1 MVRRISRPVRI
12 EKMGR
17 RGLRVFLLILAL
29 ALFLLLGQA
38 LPLYTDWL
46 WFKEVAYEAV
56 FLTIL
61 KTKLAL
67 GVFLGIAFFLII
79 YINLHIA
86 RRSPARDVLI
96 ELEDTL
102 GLPSRH
108 IIEPYLKSFLL
119 PGILLLSL
127 LSSFQAAANWEAL
140 ILYTQATPFNI
151 NDPLFGRDVGFYIF
165 KLPFINFLYT
175 WAFAVLGLTLLLTAA
190 AYLFYRGIQ
199 LTPEGPRLTLQARAH
214 LLLLGALL
222 LGLKAYG
229 YRLDMYELL
238 YSPRGV
244 VYGAS
249 YTDVNAVLPALKILV
264 ALSLITALLCI
275 AQIFRQTWR
284 PVVLGLIALAVVNI
298 IGVFV
303 YPSILQRFRVVP
315 NEIVAETPYI
325 ERNIKYTRLA
335 YGLDKVEELEFP
347 AEESLG
353 IQDLRKNDITIK
365 NVRLWDHRPLL
376 VSYAQLQEIRTYYK
390 FVDVD
395 IDRYQINGE
404 YRQVMLSPRELS
416 YKHLPSRIWINEHL
430 TYTHGYGVVLGP
442 VNRVTKEGLPELFI
456 RDIPPV
462 STANLAVKRPE
473 IYYGEVA
480 NDYAFVKTR
489 AQELDYPFGDKN
501 VYATYTGNGGVPIKS
516 FFRKLV
522 FSARFGTLKIA
533 LSNDITPESRIMYYR
548 KIDERVKKV
557 APFLKYDRDPY
568 MVISQ
573 DGNLYWIIDGYT
585 ASDRYPYS
593 EPTRGVG
600 NYIRNSVKAV
610 VDVYNGS
617 IAFYLADPEDP
628 LIQAYSKAF
637 PVLFKSMEE
646 MPQDLRAHIRYPEGL
661 FTVQANMFITYHMQD
676 PQVFYNKEDLWSIPK
691 KSIDGREKDME
702 PYYMIMRLPG
712 ENKEEFILLIPF
724 TPSRRDNMIAWMAA
738 RSDPPHYGKLIAY
751 TFPKAKLVFGPK
763 QIDARIDQDA
773 AISQQLTLWSQ
784 RGSQVLRGSLLVIPI
799 ERSLIYVEPLY
810 LAAEAGSLP
819 ELKRVI
825 VAFGNKIAMEETL
838 ELALERIFEGRVVR
852 DRVARPVEEERPIKG
867 LIDAA
872 WEHFGRAQ
880 ERLRQGNFAAYGE
893 ELKKLEEVL
902 KALKEKGSR

>member
-1 MVRRISRPVRI
+1 M
-12 EKMGR
+12 
-17 RGLRVFLLILAL
+17 
-29 ALFLLLGQA
+29 
-38 LPLYTDWL
+38 
-46 WFKEVAYEAV
+46 
-56 FLTIL
+56 
-61 KTKLAL
+61 
-67 GVFLGIAFFLII
+67 
-79 YINLHIA
+79 
-86 RRSPARDVLI
+86 
-96 ELEDTL
+96 
-102 GLPSRH
+102 
-108 IIEPYLKSFLL
+108 
-119 PGILLLSL
+119 
-127 LSSFQAAANWEAL
+127 
-140 ILYTQATPFNI
+140 
-151 NDPLFGRDVGFYIF
+151 
-165 KLPFINFLYT
+165 
-175 WAFAVLGLTLLLTAA
+175 
-190 AYLFYRGIQ
+190 
-199 LTPEGPRLTLQARAH
+199 
-214 LLLLGALL
+214 
-222 LGLKAYG
+222 
-229 YRLDMYELL
+229 
-238 YSPRGV
+238 
-244 VYGAS
+244 
-249 YTDVNAVLPALKILV
+249 
-264 ALSLITALLCI
+264 
-275 AQIFRQTWR
+275 
-284 PVVLGLIALAVVNI
+284 
-298 IGVFV
+298 
-303 YPSILQRFRVVP
+303 
-315 NEIVAETPYI
+315 
-325 ERNIKYTRLA
+325 
-335 YGLDKVEELEFP
+335 
-347 AEESLG
+347 
-353 IQDLRKNDITIK
+353 
-365 NVRLWDHRPLL
+365 
-376 VSYAQLQEIRTYYK
+376 
-390 FVDVD
+390 DVD

-548 KIDERVKKV
+548 RIDERVKRV